1 MASDSAT
8 SISEGNGESE
18 GDLAG
23 AAGLAA
29 ACAAGAGLAA
39 CAAGAGLAACAAGA
53 GLAAGDAAAGGGVGV
68 CCAEGWKAPGTASNA
83 SHFSAS
89 ILARVTWPVSDGALP
104 SSRASVPVAVSPPID
119 ILKSVTASRVGLYS
133 MPPSKV
139 KLPTTEAPKLGCPWP
154 LARTTAAMKSVNAP
168 VD

>member
-8 SISEGNGESE
+8 SISTGNGDSDV
-18 GDLAG
+18 DLAVDL

-29 ACAAGAGLAA
+29 AGAAEASLAA

-53 GLAAGDAAAGGGVGV
+53 EGGVGGCGV
-68 CCAEGWKAPGTASNA
+68 DGWKAPGTARNA

-89 ILARVTWPVSDGALP
+89 ILARATWPVSDGALP

-119 ILKSVTASRVGLYS
+119 ILKSVTASRVGAYS

-139 KLPTTEAPKLGCPWP
+139 KLPTTEPSKTRCAWPGARPTASMESVTAPPDPPPCPF
-154 LARTTAAMKSVNAP
+154 T
-168 VD
+168 

>member
-8 SISEGNGESE
+8 SMSTGNGESDV
-18 GDLAG
+18 DLAG

-39 CAAGAGLAACAAGA
+39 CAAGAGLAA
-53 GLAAGDAAAGGGVGV
+53 GDAAAAGGVAVCGV
-68 CCAEGWKAPGTASNA
+68 EGWKAPGTASNA

-89 ILARVTWPVSDGALP
+89 IFARPTWPVSDGAL
-104 SSRASVPVAVSPPID
+104 SSSKASVPVAVSPPID
-119 ILKSVTASRVGLYS
+119 ILKSVMASRVAVYS

-139 KLPTTEAPKLGCPWP
+139 KLPTTEASKL
-154 LARTTAAMKSVNAP
+154 
-168 VD
+168 